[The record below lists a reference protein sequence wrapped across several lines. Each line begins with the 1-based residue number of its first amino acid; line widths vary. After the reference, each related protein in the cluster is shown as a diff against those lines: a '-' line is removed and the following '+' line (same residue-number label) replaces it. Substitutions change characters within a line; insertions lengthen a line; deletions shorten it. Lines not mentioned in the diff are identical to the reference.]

1 MNKPKPAKG
10 VLGRVIKLLISCY
23 PVLVPVVTVCI
34 ILTAA
39 PRRSPP
45 YSLRKLSQ

>member
-39 PRRSPP
+39 APP